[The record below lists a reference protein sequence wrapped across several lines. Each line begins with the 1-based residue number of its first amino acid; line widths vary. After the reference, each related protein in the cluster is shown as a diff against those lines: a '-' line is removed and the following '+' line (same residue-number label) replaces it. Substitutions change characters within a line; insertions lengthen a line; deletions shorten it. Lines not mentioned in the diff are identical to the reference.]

1 MLQVRGPMYV
11 YIYMFFTII
20 RNIVYRVL
28 EEKDYENGLKLLLD
42 SIADISLDTPEAATV
57 SIA

>member
-1 MLQVRGPMYV
+1 MYV